1 MTRHLLN
8 RRQFGAR
15 GAALGF
21 SLPAAAAM
29 TSVPARAQDSGADAA
44 SKPAA
49 RTVKFP
55 DGTIVP
61 ALGQGTWHLGQQKH
75 PTLLEEVALRTGV
88 ELGMTLIDTS
98 GNYGEGASEQ
108 IIGDVFAGQRD
119 RIFIVSKAEADPVF
133 VDGPDTVVSACEAS
147 LKRLR
152 TDDIDLYLLH
162 SPVSSDLIAGVVAK
176 FEQLRA
182 AGKIRNWG
190 VSNFTVAEMEELFRV
205 PDGNRC
211 ATNQIRYSLR
221 YPYDGHDV
229 LPWCA
234 ARNMPVMAYSPLGS
248 GDSDLVVNN
257 RTLAQIGAAHG
268 CTAAAVAL
276 AWVMRSGNVI
286 AIPES
291 GSPAHIKEDAVALSI
306 RWFPASP

>member
-1 MTRHLLN
+1 LLN

-15 GAALGF
+15 GAALG
-21 SLPAAAAM
+21 L
-29 TSVPARAQDSGADAA
+29 SVPAASATIAVPASAQDLGAA
-44 SKPAA
+44 SKPEP

-75 PTLLEEVALRTGV
+75 PTMFEEEALRTGV
-88 ELGMTLIDTS
+88 ALGMTLIDTS
-98 GNYGEGASEQ
+98 GNYGDGSSEE
-108 IIGDVFAGQRD
+108 IIGNVFLDKRD
-119 RIFIVSKAEADPVF
+119 SIFLVSKVEADPVF
-133 VDGPDTVVSACEAS
+133 VDGPATIVQGCEAS

-152 TDDIDLYLLH
+152 TDHIDLYLLH
-162 SPVSSDLIAGVVAK
+162 SPVSSDLVAGVVAK

-182 AGKIRNWG
+182 AGKIRAWG
-190 VSNFTVAEMEELFRV
+190 VSNFTVAEMEEMFRV

-221 YPYDGHDV
+221 YPYDGNTV

-234 ARNMPVMAYSPLGS
+234 AHNMPVMAYSPLGS
-248 GDSDLVVNN
+248 DNNLLVNDP
-257 RTLAQIGAAHG
+257 TLTKIGAQHG

-276 AWVMRSGNVI
+276 AWCMRSGNVI

-291 GSPAHIKEDAVALSI
+291 GSLAHMRENAVALSI
-306 RWFPASP
+306 RWFPATP

>member
-1 MTRHLLN
+1 MARHLLN

-15 GAALGF
+15 GAALG
-21 SLPAAAAM
+21 
-29 TSVPARAQDSGADAA
+29 
-44 SKPAA
+44 
-49 RTVKFP
+49 
-55 DGTIVP
+55 
-61 ALGQGTWHLGQQKH
+61 QGTWHLGQQKH
-75 PTLLEEVALRTGV
+75 PTLIEEEALRTGV
-88 ELGMTLIDTS
+88 ALGMTLIDTS

-152 TDDIDLYLLH
+152 TDHLDLYLLH

-190 VSNFTVAEMEELFRV
+190 VSNFTVAEMEELFHV

-234 ARNMPVMAYSPLGS
+234 AHNMPVMAYSPLGS